1 LSLPSAARRSG
12 SSIGLEISLRAEHD
26 PAHRQHIAHLAGR
39 LGFGSVW
46 LPAEGGP
53 PPMEDVRALVAAA
66 RPAQVGL
73 AIDATA
79 SEFRGSWLKWID
91 VTRDDVGTG
100 ALLLDLPAATS
111 ADLKA
116 AIVEVVGGPEAYHH
130 RVLIRQ
136 AAEDGHL
143 VTPDLDAAG
152 QVVVGLD
159 RAVVAT
165 RVAETRE
172 ACAAAGKRPAEFT
185 IVVDLTVAIG
195 RTMREAAVRA
205 ERDPLLAGDR
215 HPRGAGLFGT
225 LENAQEQVLAYARA
239 GADRLRAALADEH
252 DVADLLAQ
260 FRSLAVGPLPLL
272 LTQPDAAQ
280 ALRFE

>member
-1 LSLPSAARRSG
+1 LSLPSAARRPG

-39 LGFGSVW
+39 LGFASVW

-53 PPMEDVRALVAAA
+53 PPMEDVRALIAAA
-66 RPAQVGL
+66 RPAQLGV

-100 ALLLDLPAATS
+100 ALLLDLPAAPL
-111 ADLKA
+111 AELKA
-116 AIVEVVGGPEAYHH
+116 AIVEAVGGPGAYHH
-130 RVLIRQ
+130 RMLIRQ
-136 AAEDGHL
+136 AAEDGHP
-143 VTPDLDAAG
+143 VAPDLDAAG
-152 QVVVGLD
+152 QVVVGVD

-165 RVAETRE
+165 RVGETRE
-172 ACAAAGKRPAEFT
+172 ARAAARKRPAEFT

-195 RTMREAAVRA
+195 RTMREAEVRA
-205 ERDPLLAGDR
+205 ERDPLLAGQR
-215 HPRGAGLFGT
+215 HPKGAGLFGT
-225 LENAQEQVLAYARA
+225 LEHAQEQVLTYARA
-239 GADRLRAALADEH
+239 GADRLRATLADEH

-260 FRSLAVGPLPLL
+260 FRSLAVGPVPLL
-272 LTQPDAAQ
+272 LTRTD
-280 ALRFE
+280 